1 MQGDFRIG
9 DWVVHPRL
17 NAIGRDGTT
26 IRLEPK
32 VMQVLVR
39 LASSAGEVITREQL
53 RTAVWPDVFV
63 GEDVLIRAISEL
75 RHAFTDDPRSPRFIE
90 TIPKVGYRLIAPV
103 VPPSSLPT
111 DTNQVPSPSQGAS
124 GVQVTAPA
132 PPPASEAAP
141 RLLRG
146 RRAILQRAASA
157 WGIAAALLLMIIAV
171 GGIVWGHSRQ
181 HVTVPESF
189 VSRPLT
195 TYPGSQLQPA
205 FSPDGSAIVFVW
217 KKEDEEHGHIY
228 VKQLGSEA
236 PASLTSGDS
245 DEFSPAWSPDGRTIA
260 FVRHND
266 LRSTIVTIP
275 AIGGSERL
283 VYVLPVN
290 NVYDYGGLAWTPGG
304 DLIFPQKFSPE
315 GPSVLN
321 ELNLQTHA
329 VRTITNPPQ
338 GWDGDFTPQ
347 VSPDGK
353 KLAFVR
359 GPQSLTRDVY
369 IMDLPSGTPR
379 RLTFDSRLIVGL
391 TWTANSSA
399 IVFSSNRSGT
409 VSLWRISVDGGTPE
423 HEPMGTDGAYA
434 PSIAREGGRLVYS
447 HGNATWT
454 ILGLDLNNGN
464 PEREAALLTSSEQ
477 DSSPH
482 VAPNGVMLAFQSWR
496 SGSQEIW
503 TAHMNGSDPVQITSS
518 GFSAGSPSWSPDSR
532 SIAYDARPSLFA
544 HIFLTDAMGGPGH
557 EITSGNFN
565 DIIPSW
571 SADGRSIYFSSTRS
585 GTWQIWKA
593 SSNGSGT
600 AQQVTTGGGMVAL
613 ESEDGRWLYFTRS
626 SEPGLWRMPLGG
638 GPEHKIFDGP
648 PVGYQNYWTLSGN
661 IPYSLA
667 ERNGHYAIG
676 RVDPEAG
683 TGRNIHVLKEDP
695 TPMAG
700 MSVSPDGKRL
710 IFAEL
715 TRAASGLTLV
725 EHFQ

>member
-1 MQGDFRIG
+1 MQGDLRIG
-9 DWVVHPRL
+9 EWVVHQRA
-17 NAIGRDGTT
+17 NAMERNGTT

-32 VMQVLVR
+32 VMQVLVT

-53 RTAVWPDVFV
+53 RSAVWPDVFV

-75 RHAFTDDPRSPRFIE
+75 RHAFTDDPRSPNFIE

-103 VPPSSLPT
+103 IRPSTNGQPPSAA
-111 DTNQVPSPSQGAS
+111 QIAQPSAS
-124 GVQVTAPA
+124 
-132 PPPASEAAP
+132 PPASAETVTERARGQGVPLPVSSRAWRVAA
-141 RLLRG
+141 
-146 RRAILQRAASA
+146 
-157 WGIAAALLLMIIAV
+157 IAV
-171 GGIVWGHSRQ
+171 LVIASVGGTLWWQSRR
-181 HVTVPESF
+181 HVSRPEAF

-205 FSPDGSAIVFVW
+205 LSPDGSAVAFVW
-217 KKEDEEHGHIY
+217 RKEGEEHGHIY
-228 VKQLGSEA
+228 VKQLSSEA
-236 PASLTSGDS
+236 PAGLTSGDS
-245 DEFSPAWSPDGRTIA
+245 DEFSPDWSSDGRTIA

-266 LRSTIVTIP
+266 LRSTIITIP

-290 NVYDYGGLAWTPGG
+290 SVYDYGGLAWTQSGN
-304 DLIFPQKFSPE
+304 LIFPQRLSPE
-315 GPSVLN
+315 GPSVLT
-321 ELNLQTHA
+321 ELNLQTRG

-347 VSPDGK
+347 ISPDGK

-369 IMDLPSGTPR
+369 VMDLPSGTPR
-379 RLTFDSRLIVGL
+379 RLTLDSRLIVGL
-391 TWTANSSA
+391 AWTADSSA

-423 HEPMGTDGAYA
+423 HEPIGTDGAYG
-434 PSIAREGGRLVYS
+434 PTIARQGGRLVYS

-454 ILGLDLNNGN
+454 ILSLDLSNGN
-464 PEREAALLTSSEQ
+464 PEREAAILTSSEQ

-482 VAPNGVMLAFQSWR
+482 VAPNGAMLAFQSWR

-503 TAHMNGSDPVQITSS
+503 TAHIDGSDPVQITSS
-518 GFSAGSPSWSPDSR
+518 GYSAGSPSWSPDSR
-532 SIAYDARPSLFA
+532 FIAFDARPSLYV
-544 HIFLTDAMGGPGH
+544 HIFLTDTMGGPAH
-557 EITSGNFN
+557 ELTSGNFN

-571 SADGRSIYFSSTRS
+571 SANGKWIYFSSTRS
-585 GTWQIWKA
+585 GTWQIWKTP
-593 SSNGSGT
+593 SDGSGT
-600 AQQVTTGGGMVAL
+600 AQQVTNGGGMVAL

-638 GPEHKIFDGP
+638 GPERKVFDGP

-661 IPYSLA
+661 SLYSLA
-667 ERNGHYAIG
+667 ERNGHYTIE
-676 RVDPEAG
+676 RIDPETG
-683 TGRNIHVLKEDP
+683 TSRNIHLLKQEP
-695 TPMAG
+695 TPLAG

-715 TRAASGLTLV
+715 ARASSDLTLV
-725 EHFQ
+725 DHFQ